1 MELIGRWK
9 ISEINAIGMDF
20 SQTWKSTDGLD
31 DDPEVP
37 EMQKTMAKTQYVFE
51 DGGRYVSILLKDLAG
66 DGDYEEYDDCNIVSH
81 IGSWKEEDGRYF
93 VSTEENGEI
102 EWNEAVPWGE
112 EGFELFGFF
121 RIARM

>member
-1 MELIGRWK
+1 MIGRWK

-66 DGDYEEYDDCNIVSH
+66 DGDYEEYDEDPHDPYQIVLSH
-81 IGSWKEEDGRYF
+81 VFFAHGLDH
-93 VSTEENGEI
+93 VQGECG
-102 EWNEAVPWGE
+102 AGGE
-112 EGFELFGFF
+112 YKG
-121 RIARM
+121 